1 MNGIVYYISINLFVS
16 YTEIILPTVEKTI
29 KNNYDFVDNKA
40 QTLYQA
46 NKKIPKRSWEYFRD
60 DSEEERMKKDIMLT
74 IEIKNMPVVE
84 KERRK

>member
-1 MNGIVYYISINLFVS
+1 MNGIVYYIFINLFVS

-29 KNNYDFVDNKA
+29 KNNYDFVDNKT

-74 IEIKNMPVVE
+74 IEIKNLPAVE

>member
-1 MNGIVYYISINLFVS
+1 MNGIVYYTFINLFVS

-29 KNNYDFVDNKA
+29 KNNYDFVDNKP

>member
-1 MNGIVYYISINLFVS
+1 MNGIVYYIFINLFVS

-29 KNNYDFVDNKA
+29 KNNYDFVDNKT